1 MKWKILIYNSKS
13 ITKIIMPGDKS
24 ITQLLIILT
33 IKRIWLT
40 TKFNLHKSEYPK
52 CEKYIKLDPGNNS
65 AWNYRFLL

>member
-1 MKWKILIYNSKS
+1 
-13 ITKIIMPGDKS
+13 MPGDKS